1 MGRLGWREGVAA
13 MNPLNGSSGC
23 LVFPECTWSE
33 GWEITHP
40 QWSKTLRDHN
50 EITRIKNICAMSTMW
65 NIQVS
70 RRSNRATRSSSLA
83 NDSDCLLVGWA
94 GSESFQQLKTNN
106 RPLLPLVVTCPPT
119 GWTASEL
126 SRQKWKKLAQSTAS
140 SLPTT
145 LVKRELPTGWSF
157 LCDEI
162 LICALSGSE
171 PTWWLTVEKLLE
183 KKHGLSFKLV
193 QLSSKWE
200 ALAKG
205 KKVLSP
211 QNTLRIHWV
220 FFRCQMIT
228 IEQETGEVSS
238 QFDQSQISH
247 QQIKFSWKI
256 DEVQRSS
263 PCFKNT
269 LIETVICVR
278 RTTLMIV

>member
-1 MGRLGWREGVAA
+1 
-13 MNPLNGSSGC
+13 
-23 LVFPECTWSE
+23 
-33 GWEITHP
+33 
-40 QWSKTLRDHN
+40 
-50 EITRIKNICAMSTMW
+50 MW
-65 NIQVS
+65 NTQVS

-106 RPLLPLVVTCPPT
+106 RPLLPLVVTWPPT

-126 SRQKWKKLAQSTAS
+126 SRQKWRKLAQSTAS

-145 LVKRELPTGWSF
+145 LVKKELPTGWSF

-193 QLSSKWE
+193 QLSSKWVV
-200 ALAKG
+200 LAKG
-205 KKVLSP
+205 KNWHYDWFSFTK
-211 QNTLRIHWV
+211 HWV

-238 QFDQSQISH
+238 
-247 QQIKFSWKI
+247 
-256 DEVQRSS
+256 
-263 PCFKNT
+263 
-269 LIETVICVR
+269 
-278 RTTLMIV
+278 